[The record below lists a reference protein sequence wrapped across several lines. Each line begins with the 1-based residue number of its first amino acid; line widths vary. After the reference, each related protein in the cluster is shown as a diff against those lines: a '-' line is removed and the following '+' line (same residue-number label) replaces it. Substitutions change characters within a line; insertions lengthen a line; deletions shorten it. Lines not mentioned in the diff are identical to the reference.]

1 MWVLSDQYDLAK
13 VVRWNFKED
22 FFQEGIDSWGLP
34 FYILPPFL
42 LPDACNVEVKVETL
56 TAVLDH

>member
-1 MWVLSDQYDLAK
+1 MWVISDQYDLAK

-42 LPDACNVEVKVETL
+42 LPDACNAEVKVETL